1 MYIYKT
7 KNLFYYKSSKNT
19 FDRTKDFK
27 FLKYFNELLISLMF
41 CLQQSRINNKTRIFG
56 IQI

>member
-1 MYIYKT
+1 MYIYKA
-7 KNLFYYKSSKNT
+7 KNLLQVFKNT

-27 FLKYFNELLISLMF
+27 FLKYFNELLISIMF